1 MIDFHTHILP
11 HFDDGAKDTA
21 MATAMLESEV
31 RQGVTD
37 VLLTSHYYGKRHSLD
52 RFLEK
57 RNAAWARLKPNAPEG
72 LNVHLAAEVHFT
84 GVNVLAYDELCKLA
98 IADTKYILI
107 EFPFTE
113 KWSVGVLS
121 ALSTFIDE
129 TGYTP
134 IIAHVERYREIK
146 KKPALIN
153 ELLAMGCLLQVNA
166 SAFLNKQEKSLALA
180 LLRREAI
187 HCIGTDAHD
196 MSMRKPNLKEV
207 KAELEAQG
215 FVEAWEKIQTTMR
228 IVLRGEEVKPQPIK
242 PVQRFFSKYF

>member
-37 VLLTSHYYGKRHSLD
+37 VLLTSHFYGKKHSPD

-57 RNAAWARLKPNAPEG
+57 RNAAWARLKPKAPEG

-153 ELLAMGCLLQVNA
+153 ELLAMGCLLQVNT
-166 SAFLNKQEKSLALA
+166 SAFLNKREKSLALA

-196 MSMRKPNLKEV
+196 MSIRKPNLKEV

-228 IVLRGEEVKPQPIK
+228 MVLRGEEVKPQPIK
-242 PVQRFFSKYF
+242 PIKHVFGKYF